1 LVAASFLLA
10 GSALAQESDQLTL
23 PVINVGERKA
33 ELVAGTGTSDGR
45 FALAWTLRPLKDA
58 EPVDWSLLQ
67 KDREKFRDNYSDDDR
82 YFVEILVVD
91 AVNKKKPGHTQT
103 GSVLVPSRR

>member
-1 LVAASFLLA
+1 MGSLLTRFNAAALILVLFSVARLE
-10 GSALAQESDQLTL
+10 SAESTL
-23 PVINVGERKA
+23 PIISIGERKA

-58 EPVDWSLLQ
+58 EPVDWGLLQ

-91 AVNKKKPGHTQT
+91 AVSKK
-103 GSVLVPSRR
+103 